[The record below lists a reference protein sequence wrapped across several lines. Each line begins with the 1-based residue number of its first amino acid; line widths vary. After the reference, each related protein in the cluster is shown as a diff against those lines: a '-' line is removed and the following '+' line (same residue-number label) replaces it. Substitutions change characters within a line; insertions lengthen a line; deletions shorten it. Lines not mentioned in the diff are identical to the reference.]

1 MLSLA
6 IENMKNNIMRDI
18 QCYHNGDYLPLLIP
32 DNSKAFNPFN
42 NFKFKRFRDG
52 SIENDFTPDLSIR
65 SPTFPHLAEP
75 VNADCLSSAL
85 SNLAQ

>member
-1 MLSLA
+1 MLSQA
-6 IENMKNNIMRDI
+6 IESMKNNIMRDI
-18 QCYHNGDYLPLLIP
+18 QCYHNGDYLPLLLP

-52 SIENDFTPDLSIR
+52 NIENDFTPDLSIR
-65 SPTFPHLAEP
+65 SPTFPHHAEP
-75 VNADCLSSAL
+75 VNSDCLASAL